1 MRTTSFITTLT
12 GPNGRE
18 TWAAPTFAGAMS
30 DAYTVAR
37 AAQAASSGNFSL
49 TIARMDLVDDERHDE
64 DLLTAVGPDAMRQL
78 REAAVALTGNVHG
91 RI

>member
-1 MRTTSFITTLT
+1 MRTTSFITRLSGIVGT
-12 GPNGRE
+12 E

-37 AAQAASSGNFSL
+37 AAQITGARFSI
-49 TIARMDLVDDERHDE
+49 TIFRMDLVGDERHDE
-64 DLLTAVGPDAMRQL
+64 DILTAEGPDAMRQL
-78 REAAVALTGNVHG
+78 REAAVALTGNTAG